1 MRWTAG
7 AVRIARDVLRRM
19 AQVELLDRVYVIAA
33 GTFVSALP
41 VLLLLTGVLGSS
53 RRSESVFAAQLI
65 GRLGL
70 GGPAADA
77 VRTLLPAS
85 RLRLYVVGLGISL
98 FGLYSLTRRVA
109 RAYSAI
115 WQIPDLPRSRWW
127 RAGVWLLVELAAIVS
142 VAVARDLARES
153 TPVARVALFVL
164 ALIIWYAAELA
175 GQRLIT
181 DGRVP
186 WRALHLAAGLT
197 AAGRLGVA
205 IWAAV
210 YLGTSMTRQA
220 ELYGPIGVVFALF
233 TSLFASIAAT
243 LVATLIAATV
253 TAKSA
258 D

>member
-1 MRWTAG
+1 MGWTAG

-41 VLLLLTGVLGSS
+41 MLLLLTGVFGPS
-53 RRSESVFAAQLI
+53 RRSESVFATQLI
-65 GRLGL
+65 SRLGL
-70 GGPAADA
+70 GGAAADA

-85 RLRLYVVGLGISL
+85 PLRFYAVGVAITL

-109 RAYSAI
+109 RAYAAV
-115 WQIPDLPRSRWW
+115 WQIPELPRSRWW
-127 RAGVWLLVELAAIVS
+127 RALAWLLVELAAIVS

-153 TPVARVALFVL
+153 SAPARIALFVVGI
-164 ALIIWYAAELA
+164 IIWYAAELA

-186 WRALHLAAGLT
+186 WRSLHLAAGLT
-197 AAGRLGVA
+197 AVGRLGVA
-205 IWAAV
+205 VWAAV
-210 YLGTSMTRQA
+210 YLGTSLARQA

-253 TAKSA
+253 TAEKA
-258 D
+258 